1 MWRNPP
7 LQPTLQKASTMELNT
22 ELITTP
28 PRDAASVMLL
38 RDAAQGLEV
47 FLLERAGQSDV
58 MGGAH
63 VFPGGKVD
71 AQDAEIDAERL
82 LDADARQLHASL
94 REPEIAPATALA
106 LYVAAVRE
114 VFEECGVLMAQGVSP
129 SQVRDAATLLREGHA
144 FDEVLAMLSLRL
156 DTACM
161 LPWSRW
167 ITPKLPSMMRKRFDT
182 RFFVARMPAEQTA
195 THDMRETSA
204 SLWIAPGEAL
214 QRNYAGQLPLAPPQ
228 IMSIAHL
235 SRFASVEAVLGAAR
249 QQAPALIEP
258 HSFDEDGV
266 RHHCYPGDPAHPVGQ
281 RAMPGP
287 TRLRVVNGRFEPVE
301 GFDAFFA

>member
-1 MWRNPP
+1 
-7 LQPTLQKASTMELNT
+7 MELNS

-38 RDAAQGLEV
+38 RDAAGALEV

-58 MGGAH
+58 MGGVH

-71 AQDAEIDAERL
+71 AQDADIDAARL
-82 LDADARQLHASL
+82 IDADAVQLHASL
-94 REPEIAPATALA
+94 REPELPASAALA

-114 VFEECGVLMAQGVSP
+114 VFEECGVLLAHGASGALVHNAMS
-129 SQVRDAATLLREGHA
+129 LLREGHA
-144 FDEVLAMLSLRL
+144 FDEVLASLSLRI
-156 DTACM
+156 DTAAM

-167 ITPKLPSMMRKRFDT
+167 ITPRLPSMMRKRFDT
-182 RFFVARMPAEQTA
+182 RFFVARMPAGQNA

-204 SLWIAPGEAL
+204 SLWITPREAL
-214 QRNYAGQLPLAPPQ
+214 QRNYAGTLPLAPPQ
-228 IMSIAHL
+228 IMSCAHL
-235 SRFASVEAVLGAAR
+235 SRFASVDAVLAAAR
-249 QQAPALIEP
+249 AQVPGLIEP
-258 HSFDEDGV
+258 HSFDQDGV
-266 RHHCYPGDPAHPVGQ
+266 RHHCYPGDPAHPVAQ

-287 TRLRVVNGRFEPVE
+287 TRLRVVNGRFEPAE